1 MSDELHSR
9 EAEAKT
15 KPLKAVEMHKKLWAE
30 KARCNW
36 AKLGDPNHCI
46 DHMELLQVIPNE
58 VNREDS
64 SILEAIPAREE
75 IKKVCWEIVGDDFC
89 GAVTAFFRCG
99 KLLNGVNNSFVTL
112 IPKVEGAVSL
122 DKFCPICM
130 ENFFCKVLS
139 KIMAERLSCLLPR
152 LVSDEQEAFQKGKI
166 ISSNIGLASELADL
180 LHTSVRGGGIGIK
193 IDVQKAYDTL
203 SWDFL
208 FAVLKRFGFSDV
220 WGLNGLLKEGKLK
233 ALPGPGGATV
243 PSHLLFA
250 DDIFIFMNTGAKHVQ
265 CLREFLL
272 KYQEFSGQKFSLE
285 KSKVFFGKVAPHRKR
300 YISDL
305 LGIPTC
311 SLPTRYLGIE
321 IFKGAV
327 KKDRML
333 PLMDKIKPRLQGWQ
347 GKLLSMAGRAE
358 LIWSVISG
366 MPIHNFS
373 IYWWPES
380 VIKTVERW
388 IRNFLWS
395 GDIYT
400 VKKITVK

>member
-1 MSDELHSR
+1 
-9 EAEAKT
+9 
-15 KPLKAVEMHKKLWAE
+15 
-30 KARCNW
+30 
-36 AKLGDPNHCI
+36 
-46 DHMELLQVIPNE
+46 MELLQVIPNE

-75 IKKVCWEIVGDDFC
+75 IKKVVWGLDPDSSPGPDGFPGAFFKQCWEIVGDDFC
-89 GAVTAFFRCG
+89 GAVIAFFHCG
-99 KLLNGVNNSFVTL
+99 KLPNGVNNSFVTL

-122 DKFCPICM
+122 DKFRPICM
-130 ENFFCKVLS
+130 ANFFCKVLS

-152 LVSDEQEAFQKGKI
+152 LVSDE
-166 ISSNIGLASELADL
+166 
-180 LHTSVRGGGIGIK
+180 GGGMGIK

-233 ALPGPGGATV
+233 ALPGPRGATV

-250 DDIFIFMNTGAKHVQ
+250 DDIFIFMNAGAKHVR

-272 KYQEFSGQKFSLE
+272 KYREFSGKKFSLE
-285 KSKVFFGKVAPHRKR
+285 KSK
-300 YISDL
+300 
-305 LGIPTC
+305 
-311 SLPTRYLGIE
+311 
-321 IFKGAV
+321 
-327 KKDRML
+327 
-333 PLMDKIKPRLQGWQ
+333 GWQ
-347 GKLLSMAGRAE
+347 GKLLSMAGCAE
-358 LIWSVISG
+358 LIRSMISG

-388 IRNFLWS
+388 IRNFPWS

-400 VKKITVK
+400 VKKIAVKWEEVCRPKEEGGLGIRRLRDVNCAVLSKLVWQMKHEGSAFSSFLRARFVNEGGDLKKGYKASSVFKGIAKMLNFESLSERWMGIYPCRGVRKTDAAGLYPP